1 METENLAGIES
12 LEHKNLSN
20 EVHKKKKSNYNLL
33 ATAVSGAIVGSALIV
48 MAYLVGEERSVY
60 PTTYIIC
67 ICGYIL
73 GWIVALISTPMNKTD
88 EDKLGRFTKMAGTFL
103 TGYLLSK
110 FDKILEKIL
119 DPAQVFSSIAGAR
132 ILLFICCFGL
142 TFIMVYYYREYKWS
156 IKESN

>member
-1 METENLAGIES
+1 MQTENVADIDS
-12 LEHKNLSN
+12 LNSKTLPKDTR
-20 EVHKKKKSNYNLL
+20 KKKTSNYNLL
-33 ATAVSGAIVGSALIV
+33 ATGVSGAVVGTAIIV

-119 DPAQVFSSIAGAR
+119 DPAQVFSSIAGVR

-142 TFIMVYYYREYKWS
+142 TFILVFYYREYKWRIS
-156 IKESN
+156 LEN

>member
-1 METENLAGIES
+1 METENLTDVQS
-12 LEHKNLSN
+12 LDNKNLPK
-20 EVHKKKKSNYNLL
+20 EVRKKKTSNYNLL
-33 ATAVSGAIVGSALIV
+33 ATGVSGAIVGTALIV
-48 MAYLVGEERSVY
+48 MAYLVGEDRSVY

-67 ICGYIL
+67 ICGYIF

-88 EDKLGRFTKMAGTFL
+88 EDKIGRFTKMAGTFL

-110 FDKILEKIL
+110 FDKILETIL
-119 DPAQVFSSIAGAR
+119 DPAQVLASITGVR

-156 IKESN
+156 IKE

>member
-1 METENLAGIES
+1 METENLADVES
-12 LEHKNLSN
+12 LEHKTLVKQAKS
-20 EVHKKKKSNYNLL
+20 KKQSNYNLL
-33 ATAVSGAIVGSALIV
+33 ATGISGAVVGTAIIV

-73 GWIVALISTPMNKTD
+73 GWIVALVSTPMNKTD
-88 EDKLGRFTKMAGTFL
+88 EDKLGRFTKLAGTFL

-119 DPAQVFSSIAGAR
+119 DPAQIFSSIAGAR
-132 ILLFICCFGL
+132 VLLFICCFGL
-142 TFIMVYYYREYKWS
+142 TFILVFYYREYKWRIS
-156 IKESN
+156 EES